1 MTSLTDSSS
10 RALLAAPPTRRFVQS
25 GDVYKH
31 DEVDGFLRLP
41 SSGRNRTEQ
50 QHPFTSPSKGDT
62 DSDTELSDA
71 SGINSGGDSSETE
84 ELTLTSYQATL
95 KEIEARLKKDPT
107 STTDWLHLLSHTL
120 STIPVTSRN
129 ATPARSEITLS
140 VLSRCFSVDTRNR
153 SSKILQLMYMKAG
166 EEIWHESKVN
176 AVWEDALK
184 VGGTELWFEWLEWRI
199 RKGDKGVDG
208 VVDDA
213 VRVLKFLGHGEEDE
227 LAKVRVFWRVAVVLK
242 NAGWSH
248 CNMHICT

>member
-41 SSGRNRTEQ
+41 SSGQNRTGQ
-50 QHPFTSPSKGDT
+50 RHPFTSLSKGDT
-62 DSDTELSDA
+62 DSDTEASDA
-71 SGINSGGDSSETE
+71 SGINSGGESSETE

-95 KEIEARLKKDPT
+95 KEIEARLREDPT
-107 STTDWLHLLSHTL
+107 SAADWLHLLSHTL
-120 STIPVTSRN
+120 STIPVTSKN
-129 ATPARSEITLS
+129 ATVARSEITLS
-140 VLSRCFSVDTRNR
+140 VLSRCFAADTRNR
-153 SSKILQLMYMKAG
+153 SSKVLQLMHMKAG
-166 EEIWHESKVN
+166 EEIWHESKVK
-176 AVWEDALK
+176 AEWEDALK
-184 VGGTELWFEWLEWRI
+184 IGGTELWFEWLEWRI
-199 RKGDKGVDG
+199 RKGDRGVDG

-213 VRVLKFLGHGEEDE
+213 VRILKVLGDEEEDE

-248 CNMHICT
+248 CNVHVYI